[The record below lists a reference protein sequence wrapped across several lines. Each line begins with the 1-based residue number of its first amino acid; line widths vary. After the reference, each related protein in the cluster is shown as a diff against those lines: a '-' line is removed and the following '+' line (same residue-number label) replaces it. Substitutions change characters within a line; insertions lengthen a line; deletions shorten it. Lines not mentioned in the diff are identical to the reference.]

1 MIYIDTEEN
10 VDQMVVTYFLINVS
24 SKNLIE
30 MEKQKT
36 KNHKNR
42 TYDDNFFL
50 SKGKKEMKML
60 KYIIIYHGF
69 SQKLNFNLIPNHLLI
84 QVSSEPLKDIFCA
97 DFSKRSLKL
106 MCWSSL
112 REAEKNILTFLVIG
126 SKFFSLSV
134 FSKGFLIFASLE
146 FAINT
151 NHFLYD
157 FYV

>member
-30 MEKQKT
+30 MG
-36 KNHKNR
+36 KNTR
-42 TYDDNFFL
+42 TEPMRTIFFL

-60 KYIIIYHGF
+60 KYIIIYNGF

-84 QVSSEPLKDIFCA
+84 QVSSEPLKDIFCT

-126 SKFFSLSV
+126 SKFFSLRV
-134 FSKGFLIFASLE
+134 FSKEFLIFASLE

>member
-30 MEKQKT
+30 MEKK
-36 KNHKNR
+36 HKNR
-42 TYDDNFFL
+42 TYDDNLFL
-50 SKGKKEMKML
+50 LKGKKEMKTL
-60 KYIIIYHGF
+60 KYIIIYNGF

-84 QVSSEPLKDIFCA
+84 QVSSEPLKDILCT

-112 REAEKNILTFLVIG
+112 REAEKYILTFLAIG
-126 SKFFSLSV
+126 SKLFSLRV
-134 FSKGFLIFASLE
+134 FSKEFLIFASLE

-151 NHFLYD
+151 NRFLYD

>member
-24 SKNLIE
+24 SKKLNRNG
-30 MEKQKT
+30 KKTT

-106 MCWSSL
+106 MC
-112 REAEKNILTFLVIG
+112 
-126 SKFFSLSV
+126 
-134 FSKGFLIFASLE
+134 
-146 FAINT
+146 
-151 NHFLYD
+151 
-157 FYV
+157 